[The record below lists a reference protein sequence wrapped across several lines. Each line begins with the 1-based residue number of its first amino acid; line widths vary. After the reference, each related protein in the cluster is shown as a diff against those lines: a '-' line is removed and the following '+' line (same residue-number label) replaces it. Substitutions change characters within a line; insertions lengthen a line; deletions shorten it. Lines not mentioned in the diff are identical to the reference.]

1 MTMGIYSKIK
11 EKVVSAVPN
20 SKDNSERRKQFNHE
34 NSDLFLSE
42 TIEDMSDLSSNED
55 TLMTNDSALMSM
67 LVEDCL
73 EDLDR
78 KIDLIIEMDNIA
90 EQLDTAIEVSL
101 EEQLHTQYEEQFE
114 EASEAH
120 CHALEKQLETA
131 LEREF
136 ERKAQIA
143 DIAIPRTFSRLYK
156 SNIEGRIREIVR
168 LYRCNQ
174 HGEC

>member
-1 MTMGIYSKIK
+1 
-11 EKVVSAVPN
+11 
-20 SKDNSERRKQFNHE
+20 
-34 NSDLFLSE
+34 
-42 TIEDMSDLSSNED
+42 
-55 TLMTNDSALMSM
+55 MTNDSALMSM

-156 SNIEGRIREIVR
+156 SNIEGRIREIGDYTDAINMVNVELNAEKSPEKIEECAR
-168 LYRCNQ
+168 ERMHASLVPNQ
-174 HGEC
+174 